1 VLEVE
6 YQGQIAGYD
15 TRILTL
21 SLLKGYFG
29 RVSEEPVS
37 FVNAPQLAA
46 ESGIQIRETATTTAH
61 HYVNLITVRSGDHAL
76 AGTLVGLQGDPR
88 IVMVDDHTVDVP
100 PSAHM
105 LVVRNDD
112 RPGMIGAVGT
122 LLGDADI
129 NIAGIHVGQSAAGLG
144 ALMVLATA
152 SPVPV
157 EVVRRLESTEGIVSV
172 HAVDLV

>member
-1 VLEVE
+1 MAVQVAVQGEAAPVLHQ
-6 YQGQIAGYD
+6 YQPMF
-15 TRILTL
+15 LPPL
-21 SLLKGYFG
+21 
-29 RVSEEPVS
+29 P
-37 FVNAPQLAA
+37 
-46 ESGIQIRETATTTAH
+46 
-61 HYVNLITVRSGDHAL
+61 
-76 AGTLVGLQGDPR
+76 
-88 IVMVDDHTVDVP
+88 VDVP